1 MYIYAN
7 ARKFILYILLKGLEK
22 GRDICYNGSS
32 ESFGVRRFD
41 MKLIVCMD
49 PRGGMMFNKRRTT
62 SDVVVTAD
70 ILREAEGGRL
80 LIAPYS
86 EKIFKNAESEGYL
99 PAGAEYTIS
108 DDPVGEAGATDTI
121 FLEERSA
128 VARLSDIDTIVIYN
142 WTVIYP
148 FDAAFDIDPRKEGF
162 QLAEQYDFPGYNHDI
177 VTKEVYRRKK

>member
-1 MYIYAN
+1 
-7 ARKFILYILLKGLEK
+7 
-22 GRDICYNGSS
+22 
-32 ESFGVRRFD
+32 

-86 EKIFKNAESEGYL
+86 EKIFKNAEIEGYT
-99 PAGAEYTIS
+99 PFGAEYTVS
-108 DDPVGEAGATDTI
+108 GDPVGEAGGTDAI

-128 VARLSDIDTIVIYN
+128 RERLPEIDTIVIYN
-142 WTVIYP
+142 WTDIFP
-148 FDAAFDIDPRKEGF
+148 FDFTFDIDPRKEGF
-162 QLAEQYDFPGYNHDI
+162 ILAEQYDFPGYNHDI